1 MKRLIALALI
11 LGFTSAAVYAM
22 EADCKPGQDPTKDH
36 CKKPHKNQFCRFH
49 PALQSAGCFF
59 AYRISKDVILYTP
72 KHRTSPV
79 S

>member
-36 CKKPHKNQFCRFH
+36 CKKH
-49 PALQSAGCFF
+49 
-59 AYRISKDVILYTP
+59 
-72 KHRTSPV
+72 
-79 S
+79 